1 MPDFSGSASKN
12 SPCLPPASS
21 LLSKA
26 SQNFCSNRG
35 EGGEGNE
42 EEVEGFVSGCLFLV
56 VVRLTSHPT

>member
-35 EGGEGNE
+35 KGN

>member
-35 EGGEGNE
+35 ERGRG
-42 EEVEGFVSGCLFLV
+42 
-56 VVRLTSHPT
+56 TKKK